1 MNSIEDTLVRY
12 VDEDSAIGSFE
23 WMELDTLAS
32 EIATAEARVADARA
46 HHDHRLVET
55 RKQEIVA
62 LQRRYAQLLAQI
74 TTSLAGSDGSS
85 PHSEMAEED
94 DPRQPDGFLEE
105 DRENVA
111 DLDQQSA
118 EVFDLITASRVAVP
132 YANTTEGV
140 TAVWDQLTP
149 IDSKR
154 TETTSLVGFAGSSP
168 NPERAEGDDPRQPD
182 GLPEEDRENT
192 AVPDRQSAEVFELTT
207 ASRVAVP
214 YANTTE
220 GVTAVWDQLTPTDI
234 ERATLEIDTRRAEM
248 LAKHQEEI
256 KALNA
261 EQSEVD
267 MLAQAIEEF
276 ARKFNFLKSP
286 ASVAAASSVG

>member
-1 MNSIEDTLVRY
+1 MKPIEDTLVRY

-23 WMELDTLAS
+23 WMELDTLAG

-62 LQRRYAQLLAQI
+62 LQRRYAQLLAHI

-85 PHSEMAEED
+85 PHPEM
-94 DPRQPDGFLEE
+94 
-105 DRENVA
+105 
-111 DLDQQSA
+111 
-118 EVFDLITASRVAVP
+118 
-132 YANTTEGV
+132 
-140 TAVWDQLTP
+140 
-149 IDSKR
+149 
-154 TETTSLVGFAGSSP
+154 
-168 NPERAEGDDPRQPD
+168 AEGDDPRQPHALPEED
-182 GLPEEDRENT
+182 REIVAGPDQQSAEVFELNTASRVAAPYTNSTEGAAAVRDQLTPTDIERTETTSLAGFDGSSPNSEMAEGDDPRQPHGLPEEDRENT
-192 AVPDRQSAEVFELTT
+192 AGPDQPSAEVFELNT

-286 ASVAAASSVG
+286 TSVAAASSVG